1 MKGSS
6 MGYLLK
12 TGFKNV
18 YMNRLMSFASIG
30 VLVACLMLI
39 GSAVLLSLNMQ
50 VIVGAVEDENEMVA
64 FLNMDVSDEQAKQI
78 GEEIKNIPEIE
89 EYYFYSS
96 EEAWAEEQKK
106 WGAASA
112 MVEVDVDGNDLG
124 PILPDAYRIKLKD
137 VSQTTL
143 DSVEQ
148 QLLEIDGIDPDIRT
162 PSEEATILSDLE
174 RAISTVGGVIVIILA
189 VVSVVIIAN
198 TIKITI
204 FSRRKEISI
213 MRLGGATNTFIK
225 MPFIIEGM
233 LIGLISALI
242 AFGGLWVAYNYATQF
257 IMTNPSSWLEIAIGR
272 LINFKDIAHYM
283 LAGFAI
289 GGCGL
294 GIIGSNLFIRRH
306 LKV

>member
-6 MGYLLK
+6 LGYLLK

-18 YMNRLMSFASIG
+18 YMNRLMSLASIG

-39 GSAVLLSLNMQ
+39 GSAILLSLNMQ

-64 FLNMDVSDEQAKQI
+64 FLDMDLSDSQVREIGSQIEQ
-78 GEEIKNIPEIE
+78 IPEVAE
-89 EYYFYSS
+89 SVFYSS

-112 MVEVDVDGNDLG
+112 MVEVDVDGEDLG
-124 PILPDAYRIKLKD
+124 PILPDAYRIKLED
-137 VSQTTL
+137 VSQQTL
-143 DSVEQ
+143 DSVES
-148 QLLEIDGIDPDIRT
+148 QLLEIDGVDPDIRT
-162 PSEEATILSDLE
+162 PSQEATILSDLE
-174 RAISTVGGVIVIILA
+174 KAISTVGSVIVIILA
-189 VVSVVIIAN
+189 IVSVVIIAN

-213 MRLGGATNTFIK
+213 MRLVGATNTFIK
-225 MPFIIEGM
+225 MPFVIEGI

-272 LINFKDIAHYM
+272 LINFKDIASYM

-289 GGCGL
+289 GGAGL
-294 GIIGSNLFIRRH
+294 GMIGSNLFIRKH

>member
-1 MKGSS
+1 
-6 MGYLLK
+6 MGI
-12 TGFKNV
+12 TRTVTTQV
-18 YMNRLMSFASIG
+18 YCDVCGKRVIG
-30 VLVACLMLI
+30 W
-39 GSAVLLSLNMQ
+39 
-50 VIVGAVEDENEMVA
+50 E
-64 FLNMDVSDEQAKQI
+64 
-78 GEEIKNIPEIE
+78 
-89 EYYFYSS
+89 S
-96 EEAWAEEQKK
+96 EETGVSREWAKYHARCKGCTAGQKVICKECRIKQRIKKCSLQKK

-137 VSQTTL
+137 VSQATL

-213 MRLGGATNTFIK
+213 MRLVGATNTFIK

>member
-6 MGYLLK
+6 LGYLLK

-64 FLNMDVSDEQAKQI
+64 FLDMDLSDSQIQQI
-78 GEEIKNIPEIE
+78 GNEISQIPEIADS
-89 EYYFYSS
+89 YFYSS
-96 EEAWAEEQKK
+96 EEAWEAEKEK

-112 MVEVDVDGNDLG
+112 MVETDVDGNDLG

-137 VSQTTL
+137 VNESTL
-143 DSVEQ
+143 QSVED
-148 QLLEIDGIDPDIRT
+148 QLLQIDGIDPDIRT
-162 PSEEATILSDLE
+162 PSQEATILSDIE
-174 RAISTVGGVIVIILA
+174 RTISTIGSVIVVILA
-189 VVSVVIIAN
+189 IVSVVIIAN

-204 FSRRKEISI
+204 FSRRKEIGI
-213 MRLGGATNTFIK
+213 MRLVGATNTFIK

-242 AFGGLWVAYNYATQF
+242 AFGLLWVLYNYATQF
-257 IMTNPSSWLEIAIGR
+257 IMTNPSSWLEVAIGN
-272 LINFKDIAHYM
+272 LINFKDIAYYM

-289 GGCGL
+289 GGAGL
-294 GIIGSNLFIRRH
+294 GVIGSNLFIRRH

>member
-6 MGYLLK
+6 IGYLLK

-64 FLNMDVSDEQAKQI
+64 FLDMDIPDDRIREIEDEI
-78 GEEIKNIPEIE
+78 HEIPEIE
-89 EYYFYSS
+89 EAYFYSS
-96 EEAWAEEQKK
+96 EEAWEEEQKK

-112 MVEVDVDGNDLG
+112 MVEVDVEGNDLG

-137 VSQTTL
+137 VSQQTL

-148 QLLEIDGIDPDIRT
+148 QLLQIDGIDPDIRT
-162 PSEEATILSDLE
+162 PSQEATILSDLE
-174 RAISTVGGVIVIILA
+174 KAISTVGTVIVIILA

-213 MRLGGATNTFIK
+213 MRLVGATNTFIK
-225 MPFIIEGM
+225 MPFIIEGT

-242 AFGGLWVAYNYATQF
+242 AFGGLWVLYNYATQF
-257 IMTNPSSWLEIAIGR
+257 IMTSPSSWLEIAIGR
-272 LINFKDIAHYM
+272 LINFKDIAGYM
-283 LAGFAI
+283 LAGFAA
-289 GGCGL
+289 GGAGL
-294 GIIGSNLFIRRH
+294 GIIGSNLFIRKH

>member
-1 MKGSS
+1 
-6 MGYLLK
+6 
-12 TGFKNV
+12 
-18 YMNRLMSFASIG
+18 
-30 VLVACLMLI
+30 MLI

-213 MRLGGATNTFIK
+213 MRLVGATNTFIK

>member
-39 GSAVLLSLNMQ
+39 GGAVLLSLNMQ
-50 VIVGAVEDENEMVA
+50 VIVGAVENENEMVA
-64 FLNMDVSDEQAKQI
+64 FLDMDVSDAQIREIGKEIEQ
-78 GEEIKNIPEIE
+78 IPEIAE
-89 EYYFYSS
+89 IIFYSS
-96 EEAWAEEQKK
+96 EEAWADEQKK

-112 MVEVDVDGNDLG
+112 MVEVDVDGTDLG

-137 VSQTTL
+137 VSEQTL
-143 DSVEQ
+143 KSVER
-148 QLLEIDGIDPDIRT
+148 QLLQIDGVDPDIRT
-162 PSEEATILSDLE
+162 PSQEATILTDLE
-174 RAISTVGGVIVIILA
+174 KAISTIGSVIVIILA
-189 VVSVVIIAN
+189 IVSVVIIAN

-213 MRLGGATNTFIK
+213 MRLVGATNTFIK
-225 MPFIIEGM
+225 MPFIIEGI

-242 AFGGLWVAYNYATQF
+242 AFGGLWVLYNYATQF
-257 IMTNPSSWLEIAIGR
+257 IMENPSSWLEIAIGKM
-272 LINFKDIAHYM
+272 IDFKDIAHYM

-289 GGCGL
+289 GGAGL
-294 GIIGSNLFIRRH
+294 GVIGSNLFIRKH

>member
-39 GSAVLLSLNMQ
+39 GSAVLLSMNMQ
-50 VIVGAVEDENEMVA
+50 AIVGAIEDENEMVA
-64 FLNMDVSDEQAKQI
+64 FLDMDVSDEQAEQI
-78 GEEIKNIPEIE
+78 GEKIAQIPEVAE
-89 EYYFYSS
+89 SYFYSS

-124 PILPDAYRIKLKD
+124 PILPDAYRIKLND
-137 VSQTTL
+137 VSQETL
-143 DSVEQ
+143 DSVTS
-148 QLLEIDGIDPDIRT
+148 QLMQIDGVDPDIRT
-162 PSEEATILSDLE
+162 PSQEATILSDLE
-174 RAISTVGGVIVIILA
+174 RAISTVGSVIVVILA

-213 MRLGGATNTFIK
+213 MRLVGATNTFIK

-233 LIGLISALI
+233 IIGLISALL
-242 AFGGLWVAYNYATQF
+242 AFGGLWIAYNYATQF
-257 IMTNPSSWLEIAIGR
+257 MMQSPSSWLEVAIGKMIDFR
-272 LINFKDIAHYM
+272 DIAYRM

-289 GGCGL
+289 GGAGL
-294 GIIGSNLFIRRH
+294 GVIGANLFIRRH

>member
-1 MKGSS
+1 MLDGIEEGGSGNPLPAS
-6 MGYLLK
+6 YRITLK
-12 TGFKNV
+12 DLDKMDDTVAQFTVTEGVEKVNSPRAEAEAIVSLKNIV
-18 YMNRLMSFASIG
+18 SVAGVTLVV
-30 VLVACLMLI
+30 VLVAV
-39 GSAVLLSLNMQ
+39 SLL
-50 VIVGAVEDENEMVA
+50 
-64 FLNMDVSDEQAKQI
+64 
-78 GEEIKNIPEIE
+78 
-89 EYYFYSS
+89 
-96 EEAWAEEQKK
+96 
-106 WGAASA
+106 
-112 MVEVDVDGNDLG
+112 
-124 PILPDAYRIKLKD
+124 
-137 VSQTTL
+137 
-143 DSVEQ
+143 
-148 QLLEIDGIDPDIRT
+148 
-162 PSEEATILSDLE
+162 
-174 RAISTVGGVIVIILA
+174 
-189 VVSVVIIAN
+189 IIAN
-198 TIKITI
+198 TIRLTV

-213 MRLGGATNTFIK
+213 MRLVGATNTFIK